1 MNDDLPI
8 EFTEENAL
16 AAFYVACAV
25 AAALG
30 AVKAHKAYKTHKKNK
45 KLREIHPDVDTAQ
58 EMLNMKAIYQ
68 EWNVN

>member
-1 MNDDLPI
+1 MQDETPV

-16 AAFYVACAV
+16 AAFYAACVV
-25 AAALG
+25 AAAFG
-30 AVKAHKAYKTHKKNK
+30 AIKAHRAYKTHRKNK

-68 EWNVN
+68 EWNV